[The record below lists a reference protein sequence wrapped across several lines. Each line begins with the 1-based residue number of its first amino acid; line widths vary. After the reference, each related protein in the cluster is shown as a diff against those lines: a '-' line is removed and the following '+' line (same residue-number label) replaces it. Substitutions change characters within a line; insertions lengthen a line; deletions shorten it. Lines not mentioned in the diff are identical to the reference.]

1 MFIFES
7 CLAFCGKPNAG
18 TECLQS
24 ETLKFWVAL
33 CELSVGKD
41 LGTRISVKMQA
52 GGLGW
57 LCNCAAGV
65 WAVD

>member
-18 TECLQS
+18 TERLRS
-24 ETLKFWVAL
+24 EVLKFWVAL

-41 LGTRISVKMQA
+41 LGTRIRVEMRA
-52 GGLGW
+52 GL
-57 LCNCAAGV
+57 LCNCAAGA
-65 WAVD
+65 WAVA

>member
-7 CLAFCGKPNAG
+7 CHAFCGKPNAG
-18 TECLQS
+18 TGCLQS

-33 CELSVGKD
+33 CELPVGKD
-41 LGTRISVKMQA
+41 LESRISVEMQA

-65 WAVD
+65 